1 MFDIKWLVSVFYI
14 HVKYIPKIYS
24 MLQRHTPLG
33 KHEAKFLFSVSPG
46 HPSSSLTCRQPI
58 FRLPKHILRVWF
70 MRCIHWGRAKL
81 NNTFSFLPVCVC
93 VCANLILCQETAV
106 FT

>member
-1 MFDIKWLVSVFYI
+1 MFYI

-24 MLQRHTPLG
+24 MLQRRTLG
-33 KHEAKFLFSVSPG
+33 KHEAKLLSSVSHG

-70 MRCIHWGRAKL
+70 MRCIH
-81 NNTFSFLPVCVC
+81 
-93 VCANLILCQETAV
+93 
-106 FT
+106 